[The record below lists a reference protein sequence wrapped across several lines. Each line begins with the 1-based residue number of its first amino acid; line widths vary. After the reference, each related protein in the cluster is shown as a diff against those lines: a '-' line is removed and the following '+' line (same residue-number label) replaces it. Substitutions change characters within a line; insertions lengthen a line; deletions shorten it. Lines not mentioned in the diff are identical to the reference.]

1 MKVLQINAVYKN
13 GGSTGRIAYDLKN
26 VSEKDGIE
34 AYVAFGFEYEKT
46 SDLNTYKI
54 ESIPE
59 LKFSILQTRLFGM
72 HGFYNISST
81 KRLISWISEIKPD
94 LIHLHNLHCHYMNID
109 LLFRYIK
116 ANNIPVVWTLHDCWA
131 FTGWCA
137 HFDYVGCEKWKTHCH
152 SCELKHSYPFTWFFD
167 NSEELYD
174 KKKNVFCG
182 VDNLTIVT
190 PSNWLASKVKDS
202 FLKDYSTVVINNGID
217 LNVFKPLK
225 TDFRNKYKL
234 NGKKIV
240 LAIANGFSK
249 NKGIDFILKLPDVL
263 PNDHVVVIV
272 GADPSLCKEFNG
284 IVINRTNNVQE
295 LASIY
300 SAADVFINPTLED
313 TFPTTNLEALACG
326 TPVIT
331 YRAGGS
337 PESII
342 AGTGIVIDKGNEEE
356 FVDAII
362 GLNKTE
368 KISTACR
375 QHAERCFDKI
385 DRYYDYIELYKSV
398 LTHG

>member
-116 ANNIPVVWTLHDCWA
+116 ANNIPVVWTLHDCWS

-137 HFDYVGCEKWKTHCH
+137 HFDYAGCEKWKTHCH

-272 GADPSLCKEFNG
+272 GADPSLC
-284 IVINRTNNVQE
+284 
-295 LASIY
+295 
-300 SAADVFINPTLED
+300 
-313 TFPTTNLEALACG
+313 
-326 TPVIT
+326 
-331 YRAGGS
+331 
-337 PESII
+337 
-342 AGTGIVIDKGNEEE
+342 
-356 FVDAII
+356 
-362 GLNKTE
+362 
-368 KISTACR
+368 
-375 QHAERCFDKI
+375 
-385 DRYYDYIELYKSV
+385 
-398 LTHG
+398 